1 MLRSNDLDID
11 GKDLWLM
18 KDLYWR
24 QQAAPKIDSDLS
36 TYTGCVQ
43 SPDQFLLYSEV
54 AMREVR
60 DMEGIKVNG
69 KTINNIRYADDAALI
84 ADSESK
90 LQNIVD

>member
-36 TYTGCVQ
+36 TYIGCVQ